1 VSGQSSRPDGVLP
14 PPRVAV
20 LDNGLQVRIIESHT
34 APLVFVWCGYG
45 VGSKDEGPRLTGAS
59 HWVEHMNFKGTAGI
73 PADEFQQLID
83 RFGGFWNGYTW
94 IDQTTY
100 VATATK
106 DALDQMLF
114 FEAARATLISEQAA
128 VVIAGPY
135 EGS

>member
-34 APLVFVWCGYG
+34 DPLVFVWCGYG

-114 FEAARATLISEQAA
+114 FETARATLISEQAA